1 MFKFNHLPEYKI
13 FGSGV
18 SVTVAHEPT
27 GIQVTNGKTPNM
39 QQNAEAAYDDCV
51 DAVARYNAALA
62 PKQVTLYGCHDKPRP
77 NGATWAYVQDGYF
90 HEVDGNGK
98 VESRTPRLKKSF
110 HVMST
115 ECKYDKSAT
124 DSMCKGCKHGSAT

>member
-27 GIQVTNGKTPNM
+27 GIQVTNGNTPNM
-39 QQNAEAAYDDCV
+39 QVNAEAAYDDCV
-51 DAVARYNAALA
+51 AAVARYHASLA
-62 PKQVTLYGCHDKPRP
+62 PKQLSLYGCHDKPRP
-77 NGATWAYVQDGYF
+77 VLGAFAYMAQQAF
-90 HEVDGNGK
+90 IPT
-98 VESRTPRLKKSF
+98 VEHKQLHSPYLVPIYN
-110 HVMST
+110 VMST

-124 DSMCKGCKHGSAT
+124 DSMCKGCPHGSAP